1 MKSELNK
8 NPKKQVIV
16 KIIITIANVTLS
28 IGMISTCLEE
38 VLHPDPMAINAFFN
52 FFPLILNIVLLGY
65 SIIQIKNIIKKKFE
79 ITTIDEITSIY
90 LIGFVIYAIFFA
102 LFWFRMK

>member
-16 KIIITIANVTLS
+16 KIIITIANVILS

-38 VLHPDPMAINAFFN
+38 VLHPDAMAINAFFN

-79 ITTIDEITSIY
+79 ITTIDEITSTF

-102 LFWFRMK
+102 LFCFRMN